1 MDYYETIAK
10 IDQDIKD
17 QEELDN
23 YLDDIPGFEDVEVGV
38 TYLHVKAGGFE
49 HTFKLDDN
57 TTVNS
62 LKKDIRKALETRI
75 NFYQDILDK
84 YKD

>member
-23 YLDDIPGFEDVEVGV
+23 YLENQLEGFEWVDIGS
-38 TYLHVKAGGFE
+38 TYLHVKAGSFD
-49 HTFKLDDN
+49 HTFKLNDN
-57 TTVNS
+57 TTVES
-62 LKKDIRKALETRI
+62 LKKDIKKALKTKI
-75 NFYQDILDK
+75 DFYQNILDRI
-84 YKD
+84 